1 MSDFTVSSQTQ
12 TLAET
17 ACEAIATLEPRGL
30 DLLFRDARTHNV
42 WTDRPVSDA
51 LLRRVHD
58 LMKLAPTSMN
68 MCPARIIFV
77 KSDAAKQR
85 LKPALVSGN
94 VEKTMTAPVTAI
106 IGHDLAAWEHL
117 PRLFPHKDMRG
128 MFRENPVMAGEAA
141 FRNGS
146 LQGGYF
152 ILAAR
157 ALGLDCGPMSGFDN
171 AAVDR
176 EFFAGASV
184 RSNFLCNLGYGER
197 VGSYQRAP
205 RFNFEEVCEIL

>member
-1 MSDFTVSSQTQ
+1 MSDVTVPSQTK
-12 TLAET
+12 TFAET
-17 ACEAIATLEPRGL
+17 FGEAIAMLEPRGL
-30 DLLFRDARTHNV
+30 DLLFRQARTHNV
-42 WTDRPVSDA
+42 WTDKPVSDA
-51 LLRRVHD
+51 LLGRVHD
-58 LMKLAPTSMN
+58 LMKMAPTSMN

-94 VEKTMTAPVTAI
+94 VEKTMTAPITAI

-128 MFRENPVMAGEAA
+128 MFRENPVMAEEAA

-176 EFFAGASV
+176 QFFAGGSV
-184 RSNFLCNLGYGER
+184 RSNFLCNLGYGAR
-197 VGSYQRAP
+197 AGGYQRAP

>member
-1 MSDFTVSSQTQ
+1 MSDVTGSGQTEANIAMAG
-12 TLAET
+12 TLDASG
-17 ACEAIATLEPRGL
+17 R
-30 DLLFRDARTHNV
+30 DLLFEQARTHNV
-42 WTDRPVSDA
+42 WTDRPVEDE
-51 LLRRVHD
+51 LLRQVHD
-58 LMKLAPTSMN
+58 RMKMAPTSMN
-68 MCPARIIFV
+68 MCPARIVFV
-77 KSDAAKQR
+77 KSAAAKER
-85 LKPALVSGN
+85 LRPALVSGN

-117 PRLFPHKDMRG
+117 PRLFPYKDMRG
-128 MFRENPVMAGEAA
+128 MFRENPEMAAEAA

-176 EFFAGASV
+176 KFFANTSV
-184 RSNFLCNLGYGER
+184 RSNFLCNLGYGKPDE
-197 VGSYQRAP
+197 GYKRAP
-205 RFNFEEVCEIL
+205 RFSFDEVCEIL

>member
-1 MSDFTVSSQTQ
+1 MSDATASSQTESFPDAAAM
-12 TLAET
+12 LD
-17 ACEAIATLEPRGL
+17 PSGL
-30 DLLFRDARTHNV
+30 DLLFRQARTHNV
-42 WTDRPVSDA
+42 WTEEPVSDT
-51 LLRRVHD
+51 LLRRIHD

-68 MCPARIIFV
+68 MCPARIVFV

-117 PRLFPHKDMRG
+117 PRLFPYKDMRG
-128 MFRENPVMAGEAA
+128 MFRENPVMAEQAA

-152 ILAAR
+152 IIAAR
-157 ALGLDCGPMSGFDN
+157 AFGLDCGPMSGFDN

-176 EFFAGASV
+176 EFFAGTLV
-184 RSNFLCNLGYGER
+184 RSNFLCNLGHG
-197 VGSYQRAP
+197 VGGGSYQRAP
-205 RFNFEEVCEIL
+205 RFEFGEVCEIL

>member
-1 MSDFTVSSQTQ
+1 MSDATTSSQAKTF
-12 TLAET
+12 AET
-17 ACEAIATLEPRGL
+17 FADAAETLNSGGM
-30 DLLFRDARTHNV
+30 DLLFRQARTHNV
-42 WTDRPVSDA
+42 WAEKPVSDT

-58 LMKLAPTSMN
+58 LMKMAPTSMN
-68 MCPARIIFV
+68 MCPARIVFV

-85 LKPALVSGN
+85 LKSALVPGN
-94 VEKTMTAPVTAI
+94 IEKTMTAPVCAI
-106 IGHDLAAWEHL
+106 IGHDLEAWEHL
-117 PRLFPHKDMRG
+117 PKLFPYKDMSG
-128 MFRENPVMAGEAA
+128 MFRENPVMAAEAA

-176 EFFAGASV
+176 EFFDGTTV
-184 RSNFLCNLGYGER
+184 RSNFLCNLGYGAR
-197 VGSYQRAP
+197 GGSYQRAP
-205 RFNFEEVCEIL
+205 RFDFEEVCEIL

>member
-1 MSDFTVSSQTQ
+1 MSETSASSQ
-12 TLAET
+12 AESF
-17 ACEAIATLEPRGL
+17 AEAVATLDPAGL
-30 DLLFRDARTHNV
+30 DLLFRQARTHNV
-42 WTDRPVSDA
+42 WTEEPVTDA
-51 LLRRVHD
+51 ALRQIHD
-58 LMKLAPTSMN
+58 LMKMAPTSMN

-94 VEKTMTAPVTAI
+94 VDKTMTAPVSAI
-106 IGHDLAAWEHL
+106 IGYDLMAWEQL
-117 PRLFPHKDMRG
+117 PKLFPYKDMTG
-128 MFRENPVMAGEAA
+128 MFRDNPVMAEEAA

-157 ALGLDCGPMSGFDN
+157 ALGLDCGAMSGFDN

-176 EFFAGASV
+176 EFFAGTSI
-184 RSNFLCNLGYGER
+184 RSNFLCNLGHGAPGVNYK
-197 VGSYQRAP
+197 RAP
-205 RFNFEEVCEIL
+205 RFEFEDVCEIL